1 MIPLRDNI
9 PSDRFPAVTLTFIVI
24 NVLVFLLLQGPS
36 FSFSS
41 IESVDTK
48 TVVEYGAI
56 PYRITHPGKEC
67 DLAKVGIT
75 EAAPGQ
81 FQAVSG
87 GDPALRGDP
96 RVPSRGASSSAVPVE
111 DLQQPPAFLTILT
124 SMFMHGGWLH
134 IAGNMIFLWIFGNNV
149 EDSMGRLRYVIFYL
163 LGGIAAAVAQV
174 AISPDSTVP
183 LVGASGAIA
192 AVLGGYAL
200 LYPRARVLTLFFF
213 FFIFFMEVPALVLLG
228 LWIFTQFLPAVGQLA
243 TPEVGGGGGV
253 AYWAHIG
260 GFLFGLAA
268 IKLFAQRRST
278 HYGPTEVSGLL
289 RADDACRRRCW
300 WWCSG
305 SSCSSPR

>member
-1 MIPLRDNI
+1 LIPLRDNI
-9 PSDRFPAVTLTFIVI
+9 PSDRFPVVTLTFIVI
-24 NVLVFLLLQGPS
+24 NVLVFVLFQGPS

-41 IESVDTK
+41 SESVDTK

-56 PYRITHPGKEC
+56 PYRITHPGDDC
-67 DLAKVGIT
+67 DLVPAAATTSGSEVLICQGT
-75 EAAPGQ
+75 PEYREAVQIG
-81 FQAVSG
+81 
-87 GDPALRGDP
+87 
-96 RVPSRGASSSAVPVE
+96 VPIE
-111 DLQQPPAFLTILT
+111 DLNQPPAFLTILT

-149 EDSMGRLRYVIFYL
+149 EDSMGRLRYVFFYL
-163 LGGIAAAVAQV
+163 LGGLAAALTQV
-174 AISPDSTVP
+174 AISPDETVP

-213 FFIFFMEVPALVLLG
+213 FFIFFIEVPALLLLG

-243 TPEVGGGGGV
+243 TPDVSGGGGV

-268 IKLFAQRRST
+268 IKLFAHRRSA
-278 HYGPTEVSGLL
+278 HYGRPKYPVY
-289 RADDACRRRCW
+289 
-300 WWCSG
+300 
-305 SSCSSPR
+305 

>member
-1 MIPLRDNI
+1 LIPLRDNI
-9 PSDRFPAVTLTFIVI
+9 PSDRFPVVTLTFIVI

-36 FSFSS
+36 FSFSN

-75 EAAPGQ
+75 EVAPGQ

-87 GDPALRGDP
+87 QETPLCEGTPEFVAAA
-96 RVPSRGASSSAVPVE
+96 ASAQPIPVE

-149 EDSMGRLRYVIFYL
+149 EDSMGRLRYVFFYL
-163 LGGIAAAVAQV
+163 LGGIAAAGAQV

-213 FFIFFMEVPALVLLG
+213 FFIFFIEVPALLLLG

-278 HYGPTEVSGLL
+278 HYDRPKYPVY
-289 RADDACRRRCW
+289 
-300 WWCSG
+300 
-305 SSCSSPR
+305 